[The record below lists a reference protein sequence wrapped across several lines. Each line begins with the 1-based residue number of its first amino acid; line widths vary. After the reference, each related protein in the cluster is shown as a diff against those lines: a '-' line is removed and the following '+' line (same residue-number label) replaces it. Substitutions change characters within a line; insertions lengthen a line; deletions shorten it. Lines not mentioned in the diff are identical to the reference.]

1 MIKGMKFYCFILCIS
16 FSMCLHAQ
24 HPIAWN
30 IGKEDGLPSLEV
42 YDLYQDSKG
51 YIWTGTDNGL
61 CKYNGKEFFYYKNKE
76 QLSNAMSAIQ
86 EDAQGR
92 IWGRN
97 FKNQVFYVAGDSLH
111 YFEAIEPLKVEVYE
125 LLVKTEEEGLYIV
138 GKSGDSTSIYEY
150 DPAHKEWKVYPFFVE
165 EYNNTYANCTVFDAV
180 KKTDNE
186 LYIHA
191 NVGVFKL
198 AQKKLLLLS
207 DYTNLRRLKP
217 VRVGGRYYEQGLVK
231 GDWLIKEGELYLWQY
246 ANTKVNA
253 AAGSYMDILI
263 WKYENGRFKLLR
275 KLLGE
280 DRLVANNILYSRQ
293 LADGSSWVLT
303 KKRGAYKIEETIQTG
318 EWSGLNTLFPS
329 ESISDIVIDKE
340 GNAWL
345 SSLSN
350 GVYFVPQILARAY
363 ENGVL
368 RDYTITSMEKD
379 TAGNLF
385 LGTQNGVVWTFNSK
399 TQQWNV
405 YLEENPNELIYKAKR
420 LANNKLLVMSSV
432 KVVEVDIQTKEVVWV
447 GYDVYERWRNMDFY
461 DDNTLIR
468 ASGRGGVDMFNFR
481 NRSIV
486 MDSTRFPTI
495 PIFYI
500 EYDIKGTFSKALKR
514 EIDAYWVLIDQE
526 QERFFTAWSDS
537 LICYPERGTPTPVL
551 GENKETISAAYLAKS
566 KAGHIWACTVEKGIY
581 IFDKNLNLI
590 KHLTTKDGLVSNEII
605 KLDFEGEDVWLLTKK
620 GVQCYNTANQ
630 ESRLYTL
637 EDGLPTLEIND
648 IKVVSNQVWLNTA
661 KGLISFDI
669 NMPSKNETPPPIYI
683 KRVAIH
689 DKDTSLSKSYTL
701 DYTQNALA
709 IYVEGLSY
717 KSRGNFSYAYRMLGI
732 DSSWTTQ
739 SSQIPFMRYPQLNP
753 GNYTFE
759 VVAVNEDGL
768 RSKEPARI
776 TFMIYPPYWRTWWFQ
791 TLGYLVVTVFI
802 VRMVQSRQKRKQE
815 ELERK
820 QEELKRKQEQAA
832 LQNLINVHKLEALQ
846 SQMNPHFIFNVLTV
860 VQNLWL
866 QSKNELAMSLQSNF
880 AKLLRKIF
888 QYSSK
893 QAISIEQVEEFLEN
907 YLKLEQIRF
916 ENQVEISFEVAED
929 LLEEEYYI
937 PPLLIQPIIENSFK
951 HGLFHKKE
959 DRKLWI
965 HLKKVEDYLWVC
977 VEDNGVGRSA
987 TIKKKTSRSSG
998 LQTAQER
1005 LKILQA
1011 TIMDKEHPEN
1021 NLKITDLKDE
1031 SGQAQGTRTEM
1042 WIPFVILGSKK

>member
-51 YIWTGTDNGL
+51 YIWMGTDNGL

-150 DPAHKEWKVYPFFVE
+150 DPARKEWKVYPFFVE

-198 AQKKLLLLS
+198 AQEELFELTGTQKLKKGMPIQRYKKFYDIGFLRGQLLL
-207 DYTNLRRLKP
+207 
-217 VRVGGRYYEQGLVK
+217 
-231 GDWLIKEGELYLWQY
+231 EGKELYLRQY
-246 ANTKVNA
+246 VNA
-253 AAGSYMDILI
+253 GVHLNILD
-263 WKYENGRFKLLR
+263 WKYENENF
-275 KLLGE
+275 
-280 DRLVANNILYSRQ
+280 ILSRNPFRVKHQ
-293 LADGSSWVLT
+293 QIVDIIFSTELPDGSHWLSSKRNGIQPINSLT
-303 KKRGAYKIEETIQTG
+303 
-318 EWSGLNTLFPS
+318 NVHPLFPS
-329 ESISDIVIDKE
+329 ESISDIIMDQERNYWVSTL
-340 GNAWL
+340 N
-345 SSLSN
+345 N
-350 GVYFVPQILARAY
+350 GVYFVPQLLIHAY
-363 ENGVL
+363 ESSVL
-368 RDYTITSMEKD
+368 TDYTIESMDKD
-379 TAGNLF
+379 TAGNLL
-385 LGTQNGVVWTFNSK
+385 LGTQNGVLWTFNSK
-399 TQQWNV
+399 TQQWNT
-405 YLEENPNELIYKAKR
+405 YLEESPNELIYKIKS
-420 LANNKLLVMSSV
+420 LANNKLLVMSSI
-432 KVVEVDIQTKEVVWV
+432 KVVEVDILTKEVVLV
-447 GYDVYERWRNMDFY
+447 FAEGGQTWRNMDFY

-468 ASGRGGVDMFNFR
+468 SLGKGGIVLSNFR
-481 NRSIV
+481 DRAQA

-495 PIFYI
+495 NIEKNFKGYFY
-500 EYDIKGTFSKALKR
+500 KSLNR
-514 EIDAYWVLIDQE
+514 EIYAYWVLMDQE
-526 QERFFTAWSDS
+526 QERFFTAWTDS
-537 LICYPERGTPTPVL
+537 LICYPERGTPIPVL

-590 KHLTTKDGLVSNEII
+590 KHLTTKDGLISNEII

-620 GVQCYNTANQ
+620 GVQCYNPAKQ

-739 SSQIPFMRYPQLNP
+739 SSQIPFIRYPQLNP

-759 VVAVNEDGL
+759 VVAVNEDGV

-846 SQMNPHFIFNVLTV
+846 SQMNPHFIFNVLTA

-893 QAISIEQVEEFLEN
+893 QAISIEQVEEFLQN

-965 HLKKVEDYLWVC
+965 HLKKAEDYLWVC